1 MHSYL
6 DAFQYQSR
14 LYPPS
19 KNMLSVA
26 LFALAPLIPLLSC
39 ILKLIST
46 LACKLQLTI
55 YRYGVSSPIRVIQ
68 HRSNANLICR
78 LYKILSQY
86 VIKTYMF

>member
-26 LFALAPLIPLLSC
+26 LFALAPLTPLTPLLSC

-46 LACKLQLTI
+46 LACNYDLLFTEMEQVQTSGPFNTEVMPTQYAVYI
-55 YRYGVSSPIRVIQ
+55 S
-68 HRSNANLICR
+68 
-78 LYKILSQY
+78 LYIN
-86 VIKTYMF
+86 M

>member
-26 LFALAPLIPLLSC
+26 LFALAPLTPLLSC
-39 ILKLIST
+39 FLKLINT
-46 LACKLQLTI
+46 LACN
-55 YRYGVSSPIRVIQ
+55 Y
-68 HRSNANLICR
+68 NLLFTDMEQVQTSGLFNTEVLPTQYAVYIS
-78 LYKILSQY
+78 LYIN
-86 VIKTYMF
+86 M